1 MDRRAIR
8 DTIGELTARMKVIEE
23 IDAPTWSQRYE
34 LGIIYMEIG
43 ELHSILGHDD
53 EAESWREDAKTEIKE
68 LLNASHNDAVYLAHA
83 KAMYDYF
90 GDSYPP
96 QLAAALRAHEDRATE
111 YTKSQGLLTRALNR
125 VLPEGSRGK
134 GTINGDAVRDVIA
147 RVAHIGESLEASQRR
162 RSLRRHIRLE
172 RLGSAVE
179 RALVK
184 GMYVASLYDYELEY
198 GVEADYLRTILSE
211 EEMSDVRSLRERV
224 LSGEIDLSEMPNRFR
239 QYDFGERVL
248 LVNQQFEKR
257 LAELRGRMAYL
268 QDRIE
273 SEKDEKEREALELLR
288 DEVEHQLIPHEIL
301 ARNNELMLRTGMAAK
316 AKGPVDIGTSDV
328 RKMFYL
334 IHFVTRALKDHIP
347 ALQHVMDRGRR
358 AGTGLVYGLGYGTED
373 VARGWEF
380 LRTRY
385 PVFNEVEAFGVLNM
399 ARAFRALGY
408 RGVRDAVRGRITPSG
423 NNPYACQVDD
433 LLGMVK
439 RIRKTVAQ
447 PGGLPSEKQLE

>member
-1 MDRRAIR
+1 MDRRAIH

-68 LLNASHNDAVYLAHA
+68 LLKASHNDAVYLEHA
-83 KAMYDYF
+83 KTMYDHF
-90 GDSYPP
+90 GVSYPA
-96 QLAAALRAHEDRATE
+96 QLADALRAHEDRTTE
-111 YTKSQGLLTRALNR
+111 YTETRGLLARALNR
-125 VLPEGSRGK
+125 GLPEELHSRS
-134 GTINGDAVRDVIA
+134 TIEGDAVSDVIE
-147 RVAHIGESLEASQRR
+147 RVAHARESLEAAQRYR
-162 RSLRRHIRLE
+162 NLKRDERLE
-172 RLGSAVE
+172 HLGSAVE

-224 LSGEIDLSEMPNRFR
+224 LSGEIDLSEMPSRFR

-328 RKMFYL
+328 RKMLYL
-334 IHFVTRALKDHIP
+334 IHFVTRALKSHIP

-358 AGTGLVYGLGYGTED
+358 VGTGLVYRLGHETED

-385 PVFNEVEAFGVLNM
+385 PVLNEVEAFGVLNM

-408 RGVRDAVRGRITPSG
+408 RGVRDAIRGRITSDG
-423 NNPYACQVDD
+423 DNPYTGQVDD

-439 RIRKTVAQ
+439 RIRKAVAQ
-447 PGGLPSEKQLE
+447 PGGLLSEKQLE